1 MNIRT
6 AFLGLRPYLLVEQ
19 TTEGHDFELSGV
31 TSTAEARAL
40 LRKAEQ
46 GIRIARRQLRQRAR
60 QERKL
65 ARLEKR
71 TLRDFDTD
79 RAGASSSLEVAE

>member
-1 MNIRT
+1 MNIRM
-6 AFLGLRPYLLVEQ
+6 AYLGLRPYLLVEQ
-19 TTEGHDFELSGV
+19 APDGHDFELGGV
-31 TSTAEARAL
+31 GSIAESRAL

-71 TLRDFDTD
+71 TLRDFDAD
-79 RAGASSSLEVAE
+79 RAGAVSSLEVAE